1 MSVATAHHCDR
12 FESEQPTFG
21 DNPANDVELRTD
33 FLEEGIE
40 DIGQLASSIGF
51 TSQEITELERFYRFV
66 PKTPLRRSS
75 RSMLVRSI
83 EKRVEMSS

>member
-1 MSVATAHHCDR
+1 MSAATAQHCDR
-12 FESEQPTFG
+12 IESERPAFG
-21 DNPANDVELRTD
+21 DDPATEVELRTD

-51 TSQEITELERFYRFV
+51 TSQEIIELERFYRFV

-75 RSMLVRSI
+75 RSMLAHSI